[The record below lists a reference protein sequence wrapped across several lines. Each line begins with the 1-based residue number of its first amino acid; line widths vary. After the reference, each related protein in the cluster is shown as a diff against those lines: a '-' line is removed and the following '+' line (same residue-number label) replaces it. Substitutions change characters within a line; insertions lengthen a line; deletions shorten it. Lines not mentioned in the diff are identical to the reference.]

1 MPMRERTFFK
11 LGDLLKFILLQ
22 KFNLRLNFGKQTAM
36 ITPTF
41 IPEVLAPAGSLE
53 KLKVAVSYGAHAV
66 YVGGQKF
73 GLRTAAEN
81 FTLDE
86 LKDGV
91 SFAHDHGAKVYVV
104 LNSFLH
110 DKDLAELPDFVRY
123 LEEIGTDAV
132 IVSDLGVVKTVREF
146 SNIPIHI
153 STQASTLN
161 VHSAK
166 LWKKAGATRI
176 VLGREVSVKE
186 AGKIKREADI
196 EIEMFIHGSMCMAYS
211 GHCVISNFTQGRDS
225 NRGGCA
231 HSCRFEYSLEGLDTE
246 EKKKAYFMSSKD
258 LEGLRV
264 LPQFIEEGI
273 DSLKIEGRMK
283 SHLYA
288 GTMSKVYSE
297 ALKYFATHGNFLSD
311 DLLAWEEELGKV
323 SHRSYTSASLVE
335 KAGPESI
342 FNERENADGEWQMV
356 GSVIDANPKAGI
368 VIEIRNA
375 FNQGDEL
382 EIIPFEGRV
391 VKVVASEIMDLTMK
405 AVTRTKPSTLV
416 RLPYVEGVKALYL
429 VRQKVKA

>member
-1 MPMRERTFFK
+1 MHSLPE
-11 LGDLLKFILLQ
+11 ILS
-22 KFNLRLNFGKQTAM
+22 
-36 ITPTF
+36 
-41 IPEVLAPAGSLE
+41 PAGSLD
-53 KLKVAVSYGAHAV
+53 KLKVAVSYGANAV

-86 LKDGV
+86 LREGIA
-91 SFAHDHGAKVYVV
+91 FAHDRGAKVYVV

-110 DKDLAELPDFVRY
+110 DKDLAELGDFVRF

-132 IVSDLGVVKTVREF
+132 IVSDLGVVKTVREL
-146 SNIPIHI
+146 SKIPIHI

-161 VHSAK
+161 AESAK

-176 VLGREVSVKE
+176 VLGREVTVKE
-186 AGKIKREADI
+186 AGKIKREAEI

-231 HSCRFEYSLEGLDTE
+231 HSCRFEYSLEGLDTL

-264 LPQFIEEGI
+264 LPEFINEGI

-297 ALKYFATHGNFLSD
+297 ALKFYAQNGHFLSD
-311 DLLAWEEELGKV
+311 DLLSWEEELKKV
-323 SHRSYTSASLVE
+323 SHRTYTQASLVE
-335 KAGPESI
+335 KAGPDSI
-342 FNERENADGEWQMV
+342 FNERENASDGEWQMV
-356 GSVIDANPKAGI
+356 GTVLAADPKAGI
-368 VIEIRNA
+368 VIEVRNA
-375 FNQGDEL
+375 FNQGDTL
-382 EIIPFEGRV
+382 EILPFEGKAIEVTAR
-391 VKVVASEIMDLTMK
+391 EIMDLTMK

-416 RLPYVEGVKALYL
+416 RLPYVQNVKPLHL

>member
-1 MPMRERTFFK
+1 MT
-11 LGDLLKFILLQ
+11 
-22 KFNLRLNFGKQTAM
+22 TA
-36 ITPTF
+36 
-41 IPEVLAPAGSLE
+41 IPEILAPAGSLD
-53 KLKVAVSYGAHAV
+53 KLKVAILYGAHAV

-86 LKDGV
+86 LREGV
-91 SFAHDHGAKVYVV
+91 AFAHERNAKVYVV

-110 DKDLAELPDFVRY
+110 DKDLQELPDFVAF
-123 LEEIGTDAV
+123 LDEIKVDAV
-132 IVSDLGVVKTVREF
+132 IVSDLGVVKTVRQL
-146 SNIPIHI
+146 SNIHVHI

-161 VHSAK
+161 VEAAK
-166 LWKKAGATRI
+166 LWKKMGATRI

-186 AGKIKREADI
+186 AGKIKREADV

-231 HSCRFEYSLEGLDTE
+231 HSCRFEYSLDMGLDTQ

-258 LEGLRV
+258 LEGLKV
-264 LPQFIEEGI
+264 LPEFISEGI

-297 ALKYFATHGNFLSD
+297 ALEYYSQHGNFLSD
-311 DLLAWEEELGKV
+311 NLLEWEAELSKV
-323 SHRSYTSASLVE
+323 SHRAYTDASLVE
-335 KAGPESI
+335 KAGADSI
-342 FNERENADGEWQMV
+342 FNEREVTNEAEWQMV
-356 GSVIDANPKAGI
+356 GAVVEASPKTGI
-368 VIEIRNA
+368 ILEVRNA

-382 EIIPFEGRV
+382 EFIPFRGPAI
-391 VKVVASEIMDLTMK
+391 KVIASEIMDVAMRS
-405 AVTRTKPSTLV
+405 VRRTRPSTLA
-416 RLPYVEGVKALYL
+416 RLPYVEGIGPYHLI
-429 VRQKVKA
+429 RQKGRK

>member
-1 MPMRERTFFK
+1 MKSTR
-11 LGDLLKFILLQ
+11 
-22 KFNLRLNFGKQTAM
+22 NL
-36 ITPTF
+36 
-41 IPEVLAPAGSLE
+41 PEILAPAGSLD
-53 KLKVAVSYGAHAV
+53 KLKVAVSYGANAV

-86 LKDGV
+86 LREGM
-91 SFAHDHGAKVYVV
+91 SFAHERGAQVYVV

-110 DKDLAELPDFVRY
+110 DKDLAELPEFVKF
-123 LEEIGTDAV
+123 LEEIGADAV

-146 SNIPIHI
+146 SNIPVHV

-161 VHSAK
+161 AESAK

-231 HSCRFEYSLEGLDTE
+231 HSCRFEYSLEGLDTL
-246 EKKKAYFMSSKD
+246 EKKKAFFMSSKD

-264 LPQFIEEGI
+264 LPTFIEEGI

-297 ALKYFATHGNFLSD
+297 ALNFYAENGHFLSD
-311 DLLAWEEELGKV
+311 KLLEWEGELSKV
-323 SHRSYTSASLVE
+323 SHRSYTQASLVE
-335 KAGPESI
+335 KAGADSI
-342 FNERENADGEWQMV
+342 FNERENASDGDWQMV
-356 GSVIDANPKAGI
+356 GTVVDANPKFGI
-368 VIEIRNA
+368 VIEVRNA

-382 EIIPFEGRV
+382 EILPFKGPAI
-391 VKVVASEIMDLTMK
+391 KVVAHEIMDLQMK
-405 AVTRTKPSTLV
+405 AIQRTKPTTLV
-416 RLPYVEGVKALYL
+416 RLPYVENVSSMLL
-429 VRQKVKA
+429 VRQRVKA

>member
-1 MPMRERTFFK
+1 MK
-11 LGDLLKFILLQ
+11 AG
-22 KFNLRLNFGKQTAM
+22 
-36 ITPTF
+36 F
-41 IPEVLAPAGSLE
+41 IPEVLAPAGSLD
-53 KLKVAVSYGAHAV
+53 KLKVAVLYGAHAV

-86 LKDGV
+86 LREGV
-91 SFAHDHGAKVYVV
+91 QFAHERGAKVYVV

-110 DKDLAELPDFVRY
+110 DKDLQELPDFVAF
-123 LEEIGTDAV
+123 LDEVKVDAV
-132 IVSDLGVVKTVREF
+132 IVSDLGVVKTVREL
-146 SNIPIHI
+146 SSIHIHI

-161 VHSAK
+161 AEAAK
-166 LWKKAGATRI
+166 LWKKMGATRI

-186 AGKIKREADI
+186 AGRIKREADI

-231 HSCRFEYSLEGLDTE
+231 HSCRFEYSLQGLETE

-264 LPQFIEEGI
+264 LPEFISEGI

-297 ALKYFATHGNFLSD
+297 ALEYYNQNGNFLSE
-311 DLLAWEEELGKV
+311 DLLSWEAELSKV
-323 SHRSYTSASLVE
+323 SHRDYTEASLVE
-335 KAGPESI
+335 KAGADSI
-342 FNERENADGEWQMV
+342 YNERENSGDSEWQMV
-356 GSVIDANPKAGI
+356 GSVIEASERTGI
-368 VIEIRNA
+368 VLEVRNA

-382 EIIPFEGRV
+382 EIIPFRGSAR
-391 VKVVASEIMDLTMK
+391 KITANEIMDITMRP
-405 AVTRTKPSTLV
+405 VVRTRPSTLA
-416 RLPYVEGVKALYL
+416 RLPYVEGIGPHQLIRIQGRK
-429 VRQKVKA
+429 

>member
-1 MPMRERTFFK
+1 MK
-11 LGDLLKFILLQ
+11 
-22 KFNLRLNFGKQTAM
+22 
-36 ITPTF
+36 TPNA
-41 IPEVLAPAGSLE
+41 IPEVLAPAGSLD
-53 KLKVAVSYGAHAV
+53 KLKIAVLYGANAV

-86 LKDGV
+86 LKEGM
-91 SFAHDHGAKVYVV
+91 SFAHERGAKVYVV

-132 IVSDLGVVKTVREF
+132 IVSDLGVVRSVREF
-146 SNIPIHI
+146 SNIPVHI

-161 VHSAK
+161 AESAK

-186 AGKIKREADI
+186 AGKIKRAADI

-231 HSCRFEYSLEGLDTE
+231 HSCRFEYSIDGLDTL

-258 LEGLRV
+258 LEGLRI
-264 LPQFIEEGI
+264 LPAFIEEGI

-283 SHLYA
+283 SGLYA

-297 ALKYFATHGNFLSD
+297 ALNFYSQHKHFLSD
-311 DLLAWEEELGKV
+311 DLIKWEEELGKV
-323 SHRSYTSASLVE
+323 SHRSYTDASLVT
-335 KAGPESI
+335 KAGPDSI
-342 FNERENADGEWQMV
+342 FNERENASDGEWQMV
-356 GSVIDANPKAGI
+356 GSVVDASPSFGI
-368 VIEIRNA
+368 VIDVRNA

-382 EIIPFEGRV
+382 EIIPFTGDV
-391 VKVVASEIMDLTMK
+391 IKIKALEIMDLSK
-405 AVTRTKPSTLV
+405 KGITRTKPTTLV
-416 RLPYVEGVKALYL
+416 RLPYVSGVQAMHL
-429 VRQKVKA
+429 VRQRTHQ